1 MADEKRIATFE
12 WLNLLL
18 NSCKK
23 GSPSTSKKG
32 VTKDELIE
40 NYDVEPSLLSN
51 YTSNRLVPR
60 EKCVCKTTPV
70 GTIGF
75 NAPVHAIDI
84 QSDGKILVGGE
95 FTKYGNTSLNRI
107 ARLNSDGSLDTSFNI
122 GGGFN
127 TDNSIVRCI
136 KILPNNKI
144 MVSGSFNTYQNVVN
158 KDIVRIESNGNL
170 DASFSVGGNF
180 NGGTGI
186 YDMEYYSAKNDI
198 IIITDHISFG
208 NESNRGVIALTANGG
223 YSNMNIFIKTDKV
236 NYFSV
241 LRDGLNNGIL
251 YTPPAVEGS
260 TTYVNR
266 VGKMNL
272 TNYTRDTGFNCFL
285 YPTSAYNSNYVIKD
299 MIFVPENNVVL
310 YGIFRNNAT
319 EANGTY
325 VNLSLRSI
333 INGDKLTTNL
343 DKIKLNGELNQD
355 LTSHIELLN
364 DNLYICGN
372 FYSISDNSIE
382 KNMKYIAKLSTNGVL
397 DSSFSNN
404 IGFNAMT
411 RIVKK
416 DANGKLLVGG
426 NFTESSNGIK
436 LDYLVR
442 LNTDGTIDKK
452 FLV

>member
-1 MADEKRIATFE
+1 
-12 WLNLLL
+12 
-18 NSCKK
+18 
-23 GSPSTSKKG
+23 
-32 VTKDELIE
+32 
-40 NYDVEPSLLSN
+40 
-51 YTSNRLVPR
+51 
-60 EKCVCKTTPV
+60 
-70 GTIGF
+70 
-75 NAPVHAIDI
+75 
-84 QSDGKILVGGE
+84 
-95 FTKYGNTSLNRI
+95 
-107 ARLNSDGSLDTSFNI
+107 
-122 GGGFN
+122 
-127 TDNSIVRCI
+127 
-136 KILPNNKI
+136 
-144 MVSGSFNTYQNVVN
+144 MVSGSFYTYQNVVN
-158 KDIVRIESNGNL
+158 RDIVRIESNGNL
-170 DASFSVGGNF
+170 DTSFSVGSNF

-198 IIITDHISFG
+198 IITTDHTSFG
-208 NESNRGVIALTANGG
+208 NESRRGVIALTANGG
-223 YSNMNIFIKTDKV
+223 YSNMNIFIETSKV

-251 YTPPAVEGS
+251 HVQNAVEGNA
-260 TTYVNR
+260 TYINR

-272 TNYTRDTGFNCFL
+272 TNYTRDTGFKCFF
-285 YPTSAYNSNYVIKD
+285 YPTSAYNSNGVIKD
-299 MIFVPENNVVL
+299 MIFVPESNVVL

-325 VNLSLRSI
+325 VNLSLRNI
-333 INGDKLTTNL
+333 TNGDKLITNL
-343 DKIKLNGELNQD
+343 DKIKLNGVLNQD
-355 LTSHIELLN
+355 LTSSMEYSN

-382 KNMKYIAKLSTNGVL
+382 KNMKYIAKLSINGVL

>member
-1 MADEKRIATFE
+1 
-12 WLNLLL
+12 
-18 NSCKK
+18 
-23 GSPSTSKKG
+23 
-32 VTKDELIE
+32 
-40 NYDVEPSLLSN
+40 
-51 YTSNRLVPR
+51 
-60 EKCVCKTTPV
+60 
-70 GTIGF
+70 
-75 NAPVHAIDI
+75 
-84 QSDGKILVGGE
+84 
-95 FTKYGNTSLNRI
+95 
-107 ARLNSDGSLDTSFNI
+107 
-122 GGGFN
+122 
-127 TDNSIVRCI
+127 
-136 KILPNNKI
+136 
-144 MVSGSFNTYQNVVN
+144 
-158 KDIVRIESNGNL
+158 
-170 DASFSVGGNF
+170 
-180 NGGTGI
+180 
-186 YDMEYYSAKNDI
+186 
-198 IIITDHISFG
+198 
-208 NESNRGVIALTANGG
+208 
-223 YSNMNIFIKTDKV
+223 MNIFINTDTV

-251 YTPPAVEGS
+251 HAPHAVEGN
-260 TTYVNR
+260 TTYINR

-299 MIFVPENNVVL
+299 MIFVPENNVIL
-310 YGIFRNNAT
+310 YGIFRNDTT

-325 VNLSLRSI
+325 VNLSLRNI
-333 INGDKLTTNL
+333 TNGGKLTTNL

-355 LTSHIELLN
+355 LTSSMEYSN

-382 KNMKYIAKLSTNGVL
+382 KNMKYIAKLSINGVL